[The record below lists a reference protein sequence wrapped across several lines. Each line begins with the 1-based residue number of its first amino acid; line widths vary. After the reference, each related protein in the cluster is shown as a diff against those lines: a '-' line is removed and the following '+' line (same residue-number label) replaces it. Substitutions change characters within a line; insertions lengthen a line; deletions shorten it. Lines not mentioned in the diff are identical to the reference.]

1 MSNSERGARCSRNL
15 LLAGIPPCIWD
26 FIMCIDI
33 LLTKQINIL
42 IVIYMHE
49 ENIQEREHIYMP
61 HVGSPC
67 DTI

>member
-1 MSNSERGARCSRNL
+1 
-15 LLAGIPPCIWD
+15 
-26 FIMCIDI
+26 MCIDI